1 VACDEV
7 HVQLP
12 KALPLRFA
20 VTGGKLDPIISDRG
34 DWRTYHWRAV
44 NRSQLPLDENQPSK
58 EELRLQLSVATFGSW
73 SDVLQ
78 WEMAIHN
85 RCWTVTPEIR
95 EVVRNLT
102 QNLPTPLEKARAL
115 TYWLRRHVRYVSV
128 GEKHDYTPHEP
139 AVVFDN
145 RYGDCKDTSQL
156 LAVMLKEAGV
166 PVALASLGVL
176 DDGQVLPAVPS
187 PWSSHA
193 MLLVTLDGQ
202 DHWIDTTVSLAGWDQ
217 MPRDDRDRLCCVI
230 DDKGLRLLRTPPLTA
245 PDCRVE
251 QTTTVAIQANGSA
264 QCERTAVYSGL
275 AALARRN
282 DWVEI
287 PSGERRRLVAAELQ
301 DANSRSRLG
310 DFQLDEAELS
320 DYDRPVHARF
330 RFAVQD
336 QFQEPADQP
345 GSLEGSVCDS
355 TIWAKLL
362 AIIPDYDR
370 QVPLELPT
378 PFESVH
384 RYVIQVPSG
393 FRVEKLP
400 SDESVES
407 KWGYFRLA
415 RTTNGKNPQQIELT
429 YYTRINQVRVE
440 PADFEDFRKFRED
453 VAKVYRTWLTLTPV
467 HSKPTKQRG

>member
-1 VACDEV
+1 
-7 HVQLP
+7 
-12 KALPLRFA
+12 
-20 VTGGKLDPIISDRG
+20 
-34 DWRTYHWRAV
+34 
-44 NRSQLPLDENQPSK
+44 
-58 EELRLQLSVATFGSW
+58 
-73 SDVLQ
+73 
-78 WEMAIHN
+78 MAIHKS
-85 RCWTVTPEIR
+85 CWTATPEIR
-95 EVVRNLT
+95 EVVRNVIKD
-102 QNLPTPLEKARAL
+102 LPTPLEKARTL

-128 GEKHDYTPHEP
+128 GEKHDYTPHPP

-166 PVALASLGVL
+166 PVALVSLGVL
-176 DDGQVLPAVPS
+176 DDGQVLPAVPA

-193 MLLVTLDGQ
+193 MLLVTIDGQ

-217 MPRDDRDRLCCVI
+217 LPRDDRDRVCSVI
-230 DDKGLRLLRTPPLTA
+230 DDKGLRLLRTPALTA
-245 PDCRVE
+245 ADCRVE
-251 QTTTVAIQANGSA
+251 QTTTVAVQANGSA

-275 AALARRN
+275 AALTRRN

-301 DANSRSRLG
+301 DANSRSRLA

-336 QFQEPADQP
+336 QFQEAADHP
-345 GSLEGSVCDS
+345 GSLEGNVCDS
-355 TIWAKLL
+355 TLWTKLL

-378 PFESVH
+378 PFESIH

-400 SDESVES
+400 SVERVES
-407 KWGYFRLA
+407 KWGFFHLGTA
-415 RTTNGKNPQQIELT
+415 IHGDNPQRIELT
-429 YYTRINQVRVE
+429 YHTRINQVRVE
-440 PADFEDFRKFRED
+440 PADFEEFRKFREE
-453 VAKVYRTWLTLTPV
+453 VARVYRTWLTLTPV
-467 HSKPTKQRG
+467 PTGPAQPR